1 MMFTK
6 YNTELISS
14 FWDNFIDYLRY
25 FVYVK
30 TKKIDFI
37 TIKNSSLTMI
47 QTIQLKGL
55 NKDLVNS

>member
-1 MMFTK
+1 MFAK

-25 FVYVK
+25 FIYVK

-37 TIKNSSLTMI
+37 SIKNSTLTMI